1 MEYETQ
7 IQLNRIE
14 AKLDFI
20 ITKAFPEV
28 LEESK
33 EVQNDSTSKN

>member
-14 AKLDFI
+14 AKLDYI
-20 ITKAFPEV
+20 LRKEYPEV
-28 LEESK
+28 LEEDGK
-33 EVQNDSTSKN
+33 TNKD

>member
-14 AKLDFI
+14 AKIDFLI
-20 ITKAFPEV
+20 QKLFPELV
-28 LEESK
+28 EEQK
-33 EVQNDSTSKN
+33 EDK